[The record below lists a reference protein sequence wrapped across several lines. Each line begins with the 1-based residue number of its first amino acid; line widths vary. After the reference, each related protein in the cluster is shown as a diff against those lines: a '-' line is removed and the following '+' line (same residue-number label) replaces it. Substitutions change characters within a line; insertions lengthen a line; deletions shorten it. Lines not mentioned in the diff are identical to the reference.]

1 MSATATTIEHAAPPE
16 SGPRALIRRLRH
28 GDELAHLLTL
38 VFAASILLITSML
51 VYELWINSHLSRA
64 KFGGMFFWTR
74 VWDPIFD
81 NFGAAPF
88 IYGTLVTSV
97 VALVIAV
104 PLGLA
109 GAIFL
114 AELAPRKLSDSVAFL
129 IDLLAAVPSVIYGL
143 LGIFIVVP
151 LMRTTIGPALI
162 NTLGYLPY
170 VGKLFQGP
178 NYGVGFFT
186 AGIVL
191 AIMVV
196 PFIISVSREV
206 LLTVPR
212 DQREAALALGAT
224 RWESTWQVVVP
235 WARTG
240 IMGSIFLA
248 LARALG
254 ETMAVT
260 MVIGND
266 PKIAASLFAPGYTIA
281 AVIANEFT
289 EATGDLYLSALI
301 ELGLVLFLMTFILNG
316 LARILIVA
324 TERGGGHPA

>member
-1 MSATATTIEHAAPPE
+1 MSTTSTTLERAAPPGA
-16 SGPRALIRRLRH
+16 GPRAFVQRLRQ
-28 GDELAHLLTL
+28 GDEVAHVITL
-38 VFAASILLITSML
+38 VFAAAILLITSLL
-51 VYELWINSHLSRA
+51 VYELWLQSHLSRA
-64 KFGGMFFWTR
+64 KFGWAFFWTST
-74 VWDPIFD
+74 WDPNAD
-81 NFGAAPF
+81 DFGALPF

-97 VALVIAV
+97 VSLLIAV

-109 GAIFL
+109 AAIFL
-114 AELAPRKLSDSVAFL
+114 AELAPRKLSDGVAFL

-143 LGIFIVVP
+143 LGIFVVVP
-151 LMRTTIGPALI
+151 LMRTVIGPALKSV
-162 NTLGYLPY
+162 LGALPTF
-170 VGKLFQGP
+170 KGP
-178 NYGVGFFT
+178 NYGVGFLT

-224 RWESTWQVVVP
+224 RWEATWQVVVP

-260 MVIGND
+260 MVIGNN
-266 PKIAASLFAPGYTIA
+266 PKVSASLFAPGYTIA

-316 LARILIVA
+316 LARLLIVA